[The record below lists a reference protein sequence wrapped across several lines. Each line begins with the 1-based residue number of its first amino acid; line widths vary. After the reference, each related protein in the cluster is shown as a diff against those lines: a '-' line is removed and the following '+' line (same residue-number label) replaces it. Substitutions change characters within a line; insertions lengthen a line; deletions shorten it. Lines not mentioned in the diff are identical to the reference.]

1 MELARFLLVASLLLT
16 ACASRPPS
24 SVTDV
29 SSGPS
34 VDLRSIAARAPFT
47 VVTFFSAHCPC
58 QTAHDARLR
67 DLYAAYAPRGVQ
79 FVAIDAESGASD
91 ARAAAEHDK
100 RRYPYPVLADPG
112 GASADALAAAYAT
125 YTVVLDREG
134 RVRYHG
140 GIDSDRTHLTRD
152 AEPYVKNALDDLL
165 EGRDV
170 RTKEGKVLG
179 CALSR

>member
-1 MELARFLLVASLLLT
+1 
-16 ACASRPPS
+16 
-24 SVTDV
+24 
-29 SSGPS
+29 
-34 VDLRSIAARAPFT
+34 
-47 VVTFFSAHCPC
+47 
-58 QTAHDARLR
+58 
-67 DLYAAYAPRGVQ
+67 VQ

-91 ARAAAEHDK
+91 ARAQAEHDQ

-112 GASADALAAAYAT
+112 GASADALGAAYAT
-125 YTVVLDREG
+125 YTVILDREG

-152 AEPYVKNALDDLL
+152 AEPYLKNALDDLL